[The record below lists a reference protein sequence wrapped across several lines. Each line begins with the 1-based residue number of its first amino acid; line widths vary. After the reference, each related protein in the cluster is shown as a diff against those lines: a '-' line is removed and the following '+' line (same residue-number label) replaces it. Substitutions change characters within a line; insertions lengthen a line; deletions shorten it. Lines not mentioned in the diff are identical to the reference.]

1 MDDKMKELIID
12 YIDGNLNGE
21 LEDFVKKRMQKDAGL
36 AAEYQKLKDLSE
48 MMLNASDYEPDSIG
62 RDNFLLAIEEEL
74 ESMPNKKE
82 KRPTL
87 ISWDLAWKVA
97 AAVSLVVISVMI
109 SRELETGSREKSQLA
124 ELKQEME
131 ETKSLVLSSLKNTT
145 SASARLNG
153 VNVAYEKESVS
164 EEVIQVL
171 IKTMNEDENVNVRLA
186 AVKALAK
193 FSAEPGVTQALVDAL
208 GNQKEALVQIALI
221 NLMVELKEKGAL
233 LRLEKIIEDERTLD
247 AVKDEAHMA
256 VFKLS

>member
-1 MDDKMKELIID
+1 M
-12 YIDGNLNGE
+12 N
-21 LEDFVKKRMQKDAGL
+21 
-36 AAEYQKLKDLSE
+36 S
-48 MMLNASDYEPDSIG
+48 
-62 RDNFLLAIEEEL
+62 
-74 ESMPNKKE
+74 
-82 KRPTL
+82 
-87 ISWDLAWKVA
+87 
-97 AAVSLVVISVMI
+97 AVSLVAISVMI
-109 SRELETGSREKSQLA
+109 GRELETGSREKSQLA

-221 NLMVELKEKGAL
+221 NLMVELEEKGAL